1 MCVRKNIS
9 VGISLALI
17 ELMIYLKE
25 CLGVNIGLLE
35 KLKSEKFFWGGGG
48 VGVLRGARYI
58 YGVRGW
64 FEKKSKNWLVGQVYI
79 LGAGK
84 RGDGELG
91 GVPYWLRGGS
101 Q

>member
-17 ELMIYLKE
+17 EPMIYLKE

-35 KLKSEKFFWGGGG
+35 KLKSEKFFLEGWGW

-58 YGVRGW
+58 YGV
-64 FEKKSKNWLVGQVYI
+64 
-79 LGAGK
+79 
-84 RGDGELG
+84 
-91 GVPYWLRGGS
+91 
-101 Q
+101 

>member
-1 MCVRKNIS
+1 MCQKKHQCGDFSGTYRTDDLS
-9 VGISLALI
+9 Q
-17 ELMIYLKE
+17 
-25 CLGVNIGLLE
+25 GVPRGLLE
-35 KLKSEKFFWGGGG
+35 KLKYEKFFLGGG

-91 GVPYWLRGGS
+91 RVVG
-101 Q
+101 

>member
-17 ELMIYLKE
+17 EPMIYLKE

-35 KLKSEKFFWGGGG
+35 KLKSEKFFWGDG